1 MSATT
6 KLDSSGLPLIP
17 QPTDS
22 PYDPLNYPNWLKY
35 LILGQISTLA
45 FLATLNVAIIN
56 PAVVPLSE
64 EFGIAPVTATYQT
77 TVAIGTSSLGPLIF
91 TPFANVYGR
100 RPAYLFAVLVGFASA
115 VASATST
122 SYGGMIAARAINGF
136 GPSAAMGL
144 GAGTVVDVF
153 YMHERGR
160 AMGVFTLTMT
170 NGAHLA
176 PIVGGYVARNLG
188 WRWCFWVGAILNA
201 AMFVICLF
209 ALPETLFDRPLT
221 TGLDENL
228 AGSKG
233 EVIHVESDTN
243 VRQEPYASPPMSW
256 RTYANR
262 LCLWDLERPTGRRM
276 EASDFVVKP
285 LSMLR
290 YPSVAFPALFYAVTY
305 GFASIEPALTLAP
318 IFTRLYHFDT
328 VKNGSLGEL
337 CSGPVTDYMMR
348 RARQRHQGDG
358 EPPAEIRLQGIWT
371 GAIAVPVGLLI
382 CGCRIPLAGGDRSL
396 AYFFC
401 VIDGFTVQFSN
412 TFVAPCIGMALA
424 CFGERPV
431 AWSGSMYS
439 LKLLGALVLLISVPQ
454 TFAVKSHDFKTCS
467 QAGFCRRGRA
477 LASRAKEASSWAS
490 PYSIDL
496 STIEI
501 AHDSAK
507 FTAQVKSS
515 LYPDVKFG
523 LDVRLHTDGVVRVRM
538 DEINGLKKHY
548 DEAASWALI
557 SEPEVSKSMKW
568 SVGKT
573 EFKAKFGEGQE
584 FEIVVQFNP
593 LKIVLL
599 KESKEQ
605 IVLNGQGLLHMEHFR
620 SKKVEAGGEQKP
632 EGSEGV
638 EDAQTVIKVQPNAWF
653 EGEDEDAYWEETF
666 GSWTDSKPKGPE
678 SLSID
683 ISFPNHANIY
693 GIPQHATRLSL
704 PSTTGESPHFEDPY
718 RLYNTDVFEYIASSP
733 MSLYGSIP
741 ILHAHSADSTVG
753 IFHAVG
759 SETWID
765 VSHATDKS
773 TETHWISESGILDIF
788 LMPGPTPADVFAQ
801 YARLTGT
808 PVLPAHWALGY
819 HQCRWNYI
827 SSDDVRTVQKRF
839 DEEGMPVDV
848 FWLDI
853 EYSQDHKYFMWE
865 PKNFPDPVDMIN
877 DVAATG
883 RHMVVIVDPHLKRV
897 NEYPVYKEASER
909 GVLVKPKS
917 GEGEYEG
924 WCWSGSSS
932 WIDFFNPGAWD
943 WWKSLFKPYQLAS
956 GGWSWTQSTE
966 AVHIWNDMNEPSV
979 FNGPEISMPRDN
991 VHYNGW
997 EHRDIHNINGMLFS
1011 NATYQA
1017 LLERSDP
1024 PQRPFVLTRSFF
1036 AGSQRFGAMWTG
1048 DNLGTWEHMEVGVKM
1063 VLANGIAGMSFGGSD
1078 VGGFFG
1084 NPEPEMLVRWYQV
1097 GAMAPFFR
1105 AHAHIDTKRREP
1117 YLLDQP
1123 YKDIVRDILRLRYT
1137 MLPVW
1142 YTAFRETTVTG
1153 LPVLRPHY
1161 VMFPEDKNGFDL
1173 DGQYYIGSSGLLV
1186 KPVTEK
1192 GATEASVYLAEDQV
1206 YYDYFSHQVYRG
1218 SAKGKNITVPAAL
1231 HQLPLFIRGGSI
1243 VSTRERPRRAST
1255 LMKRDP
1261 FTLRVALDKKGSA
1274 RGELYIDDGE
1284 TYSHRN
1290 GEFIWRQF
1298 FADKGK
1304 KELRIS
1310 SKDLAALRP
1319 SDAVDGVAL
1328 KTFNPANEFA
1338 KSVSGVRVE
1347 RIVVL
1352 GLGSKPKSV
1361 KVEGGQILEWE
1372 YTPGAASNDKKDGA
1386 AGVLVIKDP
1395 ATPIANNWEIL
1406 VQF

>member
-1 MSATT
+1 MIETT
-6 KLDSSGLPLIP
+6 SI
-17 QPTDS
+17 
-22 PYDPLNYPNWLKY
+22 
-35 LILGQISTLA
+35 
-45 FLATLNVAIIN
+45 
-56 PAVVPLSE
+56 E
-64 EFGIAPVTATYQT
+64 CCQT
-77 TVAIGTSSLGPLIF
+77 T
-91 TPFANVYGR
+91 
-100 RPAYLFAVLVGFASA
+100 
-115 VASATST
+115 
-122 SYGGMIAARAINGF
+122 
-136 GPSAAMGL
+136 
-144 GAGTVVDVF
+144 
-153 YMHERGR
+153 H
-160 AMGVFTLTMT
+160 
-170 NGAHLA
+170 
-176 PIVGGYVARNLG
+176 
-188 WRWCFWVGAILNA
+188 CILK
-201 AMFVICLF
+201 FI
-209 ALPETLFDRPLT
+209 
-221 TGLDENL
+221 
-228 AGSKG
+228 S
-233 EVIHVESDTN
+233 IH
-243 VRQEPYASPPMSW
+243 
-256 RTYANR
+256 
-262 LCLWDLERPTGRRM
+262 
-276 EASDFVVKP
+276 
-285 LSMLR
+285 
-290 YPSVAFPALFYAVTY
+290 
-305 GFASIEPALTLAP
+305 
-318 IFTRLYHFDT
+318 
-328 VKNGSLGEL
+328 
-337 CSGPVTDYMMR
+337 CS
-348 RARQRHQGDG
+348 
-358 EPPAEIRLQGIWT
+358 
-371 GAIAVPVGLLI
+371 
-382 CGCRIPLAGGDRSL
+382 
-396 AYFFC
+396 
-401 VIDGFTVQFSN
+401 
-412 TFVAPCIGMALA
+412 
-424 CFGERPV
+424 ERPV